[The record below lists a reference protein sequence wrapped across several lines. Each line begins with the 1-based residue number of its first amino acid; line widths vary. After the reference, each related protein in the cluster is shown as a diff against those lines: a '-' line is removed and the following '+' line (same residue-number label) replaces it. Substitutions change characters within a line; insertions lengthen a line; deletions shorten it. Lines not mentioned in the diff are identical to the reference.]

1 MREQN
6 NFMQGPGFRGHGQGH
21 GFGFRGQ
28 GQGRGHGSN
37 FQTNPNEHEQTS
49 NFQGFN
55 TKCIQ
60 TCHGPIDEQIFERLK
75 KIKLVGFDVDG
86 TLTEGGIYLDPEVG
100 EYKKFYTKDGLG
112 MSHAVKVGLK
122 IAIVTARNSKLTQ
135 RRMDELGVTIVMQ
148 GQQDK
153 RVSVETL
160 MKEHNL
166 QRDEIAV
173 MGDDLNDVPLF
184 EAAGFSACP
193 KDAHPYMLQI
203 ADLVL
208 HYDGGR
214 GAARELLD
222 LILMSQG
229 KLPLCGGPF

>member
-6 NFMQGPGFRGHGQGH
+6 NFNQGLGLRRH
-21 GFGFRGQ
+21 GQ
-28 GQGRGHGSN
+28 GQGRGFGGQGHGCGPN
-37 FQTNPNEHEQTS
+37 FQNTPNENVQDT
-49 NFQGFN
+49 NFQSLN
-55 TKCIQ
+55 AQYIQ
-60 TCHGPIDEQIFERLK
+60 TCHGPIDKQIFERLK

>member
-6 NFMQGPGFRGHGQGH
+6 NFNQGMGFRRHGQSSGQVC
-21 GFGFRGQ
+21 GFR
-28 GQGRGHGSN
+28 GQGRGHGPN
-37 FQTNPNEHEQTS
+37 FQTQENMIYPNLQD
-49 NFQGFN
+49 GD
-55 TKCIQ
+55 TKYIQ
-60 TCHGPIDEQIFERLK
+60 TCHGPVDEQIFERLK

-122 IAIVTARNSKLTQ
+122 IAIITARNSKLTQ

-166 QRDEIAV
+166 QADEIAV

-184 EAAGFSACP
+184 ETAGFSACP

-203 ADLVL
+203 ADLIL
-208 HYDGGR
+208 NYDGGR